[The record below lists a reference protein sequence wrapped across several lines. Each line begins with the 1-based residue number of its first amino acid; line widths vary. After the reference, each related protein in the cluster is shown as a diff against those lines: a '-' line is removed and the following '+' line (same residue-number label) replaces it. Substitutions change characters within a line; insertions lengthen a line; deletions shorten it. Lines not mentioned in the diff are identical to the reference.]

1 MLMRVNIRCHIA
13 CLFLNL
19 YLCFIRLM
27 LMVCSLLSAA
37 SLRFH
42 HDAPS
47 LLQATVVNDFA
58 QMSSFWSYTT
68 VPVAFRLPILC
79 IFTNLE
85 AQVRYLP
92 IIKGAG
98 IIIIQP

>member
-1 MLMRVNIRCHIA
+1 MLMRVNIRCHITF
-13 CLFLNL
+13 LFLNL
-19 YLCFIRLM
+19 YLCFVG

-68 VPVAFRLPILC
+68 VPVAFRLPILS